1 MALDEPHHHHHGEA
15 LRLQSHPM
23 SFECPEY
30 WKNVYAQCSSLKE
43 MEDLF
48 STCGISISYM
58 REPLRLKSTAG
69 TILQGCLTQID
80 RFRNQMTRSLCVY
93 KVGITTNPVLRFHFY
108 ARGNYSKMSLLH
120 ITENMGVAQML
131 EAALL
136 AMHISEKECRNER
149 FGGDGPATLDHM
161 GPHFLYIVGARA
173 DCGKPIS

>member
-1 MALDEPHHHHHGEA
+1 M
-15 LRLQSHPM
+15 PM
-23 SFECPEY
+23 FFFERNGRFIFHL
-30 WKNVYAQCSSLKE
+30 WHFHLLYARTPSVE
-43 MEDLF
+43 
-48 STCGISISYM
+48 I
-58 REPLRLKSTAG
+58 TAG

>member
-1 MALDEPHHHHHGEA
+1 
-15 LRLQSHPM
+15 
-23 SFECPEY
+23 
-30 WKNVYAQCSSLKE
+30 
-43 MEDLF
+43 
-48 STCGISISYM
+48 M

-149 FGGDGPATLDHM
+149 FGGDGPATLENQF
-161 GPHFLYIVGARA
+161 PR
-173 DCGKPIS
+173 